1 MEVLEQLFGMD
12 YLAVILFRVLKEIL
26 LPKKSTF
33 TILYLDSL

>member
-1 MEVLEQLFGMD
+1 MD

-26 LPKKSTF
+26 TLKSTF